1 MLYRIFK
8 IVMLILVI
16 SSVATAQYG
25 KIAGRVVDRET
36 GEPLIGANVL
46 ILGTTLGAATDING
60 RYVIHNVPPGLY
72 DIRASYVGYQDMTIR
87 EVRVTAGLTQEVN
100 FELVSTAIATEPIT
114 VVAERPLIEKS
125 ATNVVRIIKAEEFD
139 KLPVRGIGAYVA
151 IQPGVVYQ
159 NGQFHIRGG
168 RSDEVGYMVEGADVR
183 NVVSRGGGS
192 LVSVIP
198 DAVEEILIQ
207 AGGYSAEFG
216 NANSGI
222 VQQNFKTGTER
233 YKISLRAET
242 DNFGNYPGKK
252 FLGTYSYGYSDYVV
266 TLSGPLFT
274 RRIKLFLSGENY
286 FIRDYSPMFF
296 EGSPK
301 TWSDGTP
308 FDTVYDTGALG
319 GEKGDWQ
326 ILKWEPGNIPGR
338 FRNRYTFN
346 GTALL
351 DFKPLL
357 IRLAGAFTWQRQRS
371 NGPHIIN
378 LFALERLPITDQNN
392 LLLNLKFTYF
402 LTSTSFLE
410 VNLNYLDRR
419 VKTYDPYF
427 KDEILK
433 YVDSLEAAKYGWEY
447 PEYHTPPRPYD
458 FYGFPFNRPGSPV
471 AGYGKDHWNYY
482 GGSAAIT
489 AQIGRHEFKVGGS
502 FQRWTVR
509 HYGVGRLAGLWRT
522 IRSNPDSVRDVETL
536 INFIRRKNALGF
548 NVYGFDELGRKV
560 DSGPNRPR
568 HPVFASV
575 YVQDKI
581 EFDDII
587 INVGARFDYI
597 DMDTWK
603 FKDPTRPEY
612 DPNTFLLK
620 GIEKGSTFS
629 FVSPRIG
636 FSFPVTDRTVFHLQY
651 GKFIQA
657 PGLDVA
663 FRGQTYAA
671 SILRGGYAFRNPV
684 AYDLKPTRTTQYEA
698 GFTHQFTDFASFDIT
713 AFYKDIRNQ
722 VQYSFQRTQAGWYVG
737 SYPVFINQ
745 DFATTKGIE
754 FRLTMRRINRLQ
766 AQINYTLS
774 DSRGTN
780 SFPASGFGSIQ
791 VLGITPTIIMPL
803 RYDQR
808 HRGSIIVDY
817 RFGKGDG
824 GPILERLGINLLFT
838 FNSGHRYTK
847 AKTPGLGQQSAWTG
861 GILNDGDPRQRS
873 PIEAVNESTT
883 PWNFNL
889 DIRIDKTVTI
899 FGLDLN
905 FYVYVQ
911 NVFNTKNV
919 INVYYATGN
928 AYDDGFLASE
938 DAQRLL
944 AQEEQFGPRFFDLYR
959 IINLQNRQHNLVMN
973 GFDLFGT
980 PRQIRVG
987 LLVEM

>member
-1 MLYRIFK
+1 MVRK
-8 IVMLILVI
+8 ILAILILVLI
-16 SSVATAQYG
+16 STGLTFAQYG
-25 KIAGRVVDRET
+25 KVMGKVVDKET

-46 ILGTTLGAATDING
+46 ILGTTLGAATDVNG
-60 RYVIHNVPPGLY
+60 RYVIQNVPPGTY
-72 DIRASYVGYQDMTIR
+72 DIRASYVGYQSVTIR
-87 EVRVTAGLTQEVN
+87 GIRVTAGLTETVN
-100 FELVSTAIATEPIT
+100 FELPSTAIATEPVT
-114 VVAERPLIEKS
+114 VVARRPLVERS
-125 ATNVVRIIKAEEFD
+125 ATNAVRIIKAEEFE
-139 KLPVRGIGAYVA
+139 KLPVRGIGAYIA

-159 NGQFHIRGG
+159 NGRFHIRGS
-168 RSDEVGYMVEGADVR
+168 RSDEIGFIVEGADVR
-183 NVVSRGGGS
+183 NIISRNGGS
-192 LVSVIP
+192 LVTVIP

-216 NANSGI
+216 NANAGI
-222 VQQNFKTGTER
+222 VQQNFKTGTEKYHATVR
-233 YKISLRAET
+233 VET

-274 RRIKLFLSGENY
+274 KRLKLFLSGENN
-286 FIRDYSPMFF
+286 FIRDYAPMFF
-296 EGSPK
+296 YGPPK

-319 GEKGDWQ
+319 GKKGDWQ
-326 ILKWEPGNIPGR
+326 ILKWDPGNIPGR

-351 DFKPLL
+351 DMKPLL
-357 IRLAGAFTWQRQRS
+357 VRLAGAFTWQRSRN

-378 LFALERLPITDQNN
+378 LFDLERLSLTDFSN
-392 LLLNLKFTYF
+392 LLLNLRFTYF
-402 LTSTSFLE
+402 FASKSYLE

-419 VKTYDPYF
+419 AKTYDPYF
-427 KDEILK
+427 KDDVLF
-433 YVDSLEAAKYGWEY
+433 YVDSLKAAEFGWEY

-458 FYGFPFNRPGSPV
+458 FYGFPFNRPGTPLT
-471 AGYGKDHWNYY
+471 GYGKDHWSYY
-482 GGSAAIT
+482 GGSIAFT
-489 AQIGRHEFKVGGS
+489 SQVGRHEFKLGAS
-502 FQRWTVR
+502 YQKWTIR
-509 HYGVGRLAGLWRT
+509 HYGVGRLGNLWRV
-522 IRSNPDSVRDVETL
+522 IRGNPDSVRDTKTL

-548 NVYGFDELGRKV
+548 NVYGYDELGRPV

-568 HPVFASV
+568 FPVFASA
-575 YVQDKI
+575 YIQDKI

-587 INVGARFDYI
+587 INAGVRFDYI
-597 DMDTWK
+597 DMDTWR
-603 FKDPTRPEY
+603 FKDPKKPDY
-612 DPNTFLLK
+612 DPNTYLLK
-620 GIEKGSTFS
+620 GIEKGRTFS
-629 FVSPRIG
+629 YVSPRLG

-651 GKFIQA
+651 GKFVQA
-657 PGLDVA
+657 PGLDVV
-663 FRGQTYAA
+663 FRGQTIAA

-684 AYDLKPTRTTQYEA
+684 AYDIEPTRTIQYEV
-698 GFTHQFTDFASFDIT
+698 GFTHQFTDFAAFDIT
-713 AFYKDIRNQ
+713 AFYKNIRGQ
-722 VQYSFQRTQAGWYVG
+722 LQYSFQRTAEGWYVG
-737 SYPVFINQ
+737 SYPVFVNQ

-754 FRLTMRRINRLQ
+754 FRLTMRRVNRLQ

-780 SFPASGFGSIQ
+780 SFPGSGFGSIQ
-791 VLGITPTIIMPL
+791 VLGIVPTIVVPL

-808 HRGSIIVDY
+808 HRGSIVLDY

-824 GPILERLGINLLFT
+824 GPILERFGINLLFT

-861 GILNDGDPRQRS
+861 GILNDGDPRQRK
-873 PIEAVNESTT
+873 PVEPVNASTT

-889 DIRIDKTVTI
+889 DLRIDKTITL
-899 FGLDLN
+899 FGVDFN

-928 AYDDGFLASE
+928 AYDDGFLRTS
-938 DAQRLL
+938 DARRLL
-944 AQEEQFGPRFFDLYR
+944 TQERFGPRFFDLYR
-959 IINLQNRQHNLVMN
+959 VINLQNRQHNLVMN

-980 PRQIRVG
+980 PRQLRVG
-987 LLVEM
+987 VLVSF